1 MSIQIGMREV
11 SMVKK
16 QDVMTGLRLCK
27 PAWFTVENCER
38 GEQCP
43 YHKYGHDIGGCV
55 DHLIDD
61 ALELLQEAEKELGI

>member
-1 MSIQIGMREV
+1 
-11 SMVKK
+11 MVEKK
-16 QDVMTGLRLCK
+16 DVMTGLRLCK

-61 ALELLQEAEKELGI
+61 TLTLLQAEEKELGI